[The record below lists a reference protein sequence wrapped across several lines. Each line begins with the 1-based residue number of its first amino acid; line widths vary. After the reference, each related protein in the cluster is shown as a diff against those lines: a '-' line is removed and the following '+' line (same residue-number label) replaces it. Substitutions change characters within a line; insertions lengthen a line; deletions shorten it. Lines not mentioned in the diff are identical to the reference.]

1 MRPVNI
7 KHDDG
12 GGMVREKEE
21 VRVTSVILGLVMV
34 IALIV
39 TAAAWMGG
47 SLSRMES
54 RLANFTD
61 ATART
66 FGLAVNDVTV
76 IGLENKPSLA
86 AEIRAAAMIEP
97 GENTFRADP
106 YRIRERIEAT
116 RKVVNVRVHRLWPD
130 QVVIMAD
137 PADPLAL
144 WEKDGTWHVID
155 ELGRDIPGV
164 SPESFAQLPALHGAG
179 APQAAPDLFA
189 QLRLQPGLR
198 ARLVAAERVSQRRW
212 RLHFEGGVRADL
224 PADEQ
229 LPGAL
234 VELAGMNA
242 RHRLLD
248 RALAAIDLRVPGQFV
263 FRPLT
268 TNGGEG
274 AA

>member
-1 MRPVNI
+1 MRPVNVR
-7 KHDDG
+7 HDEG
-12 GGMVREKEE
+12 AVAVRQKEE

-66 FGLAVNDVTV
+66 FGLAVTDVAV
-76 IGLENKPSLA
+76 IGLENKPELA
-86 AEIRAAAMIEP
+86 GEIRAAAMIEP

-106 YRIRERIEAT
+106 YRIRDRIEAT

-144 WEKDGTWHVID
+144 WEQGGTWRVID
-155 ELGRDIPGV
+155 ELGREMPGV
-164 SPESFAQLPALHGAG
+164 SPSDFAGLPALHGAG
-179 APQAAPDLFA
+179 APQAAPDLFSH
-189 QLRLQPGLR
+189 LRARPGLGE
-198 ARLVAAERVSQRRW
+198 RLVAAERVSRRRW
-212 RLHFEGGVRADL
+212 RLHFEGGIRTEL
-224 PADEQ
+224 PEDGQ
-229 LPGAL
+229 LGGAL
-234 VELAGMNA
+234 GELAMMDGQ
-242 RHRLLD
+242 HGLLD
-248 RALAAIDLRVPGQFV
+248 RAIAGIDLRMPGQLV
-263 FRPLT
+263 FRPHET
-268 TNGGEG
+268 SGGEG